1 MRMLYEV
8 RTRGDMRAEI
18 ISDALPFRCAL
29 WCGPNGVRDA
39 VEYAKFHS
47 RAHDALI
54 DVYDAAGKL
63 IETHRHKGDFK
74 EQ

>member
-1 MRMLYEV
+1 MHVLYEV

-29 WCGPNGVRDA
+29 WCGPNGVKDA

-47 RAHDALI
+47 RSRDAVVL
-54 DVYDAAGKL
+54 VYDEAGNV
-63 IETHRHKGDFK
+63 IEAHEHKSEFK
-74 EQ
+74 EP